1 MNNRRGKKQNQ
12 ADKMAW
18 GEVKERFSIMLTP
31 TAAETIDTRAK
42 SLGLSRSE
50 LLEQMARGMAGV
62 SETDL
67 TKEDKEN
74 LGKPSENLLAF
85 TRTS

>member
-1 MNNRRGKKQNQ
+1 
-12 ADKMAW
+12 
-18 GEVKERFSIMLTP
+18 
-31 TAAETIDTRAK
+31 
-42 SLGLSRSE
+42 
-50 LLEQMARGMAGV
+50 MARGMAGV

-67 TKEDKEN
+67 TKEDKES